1 MPPKQQKRKSEVDN
15 GQKVKQQ
22 KKSEEEEVIDLVS
35 DDNVESSDDSS
46 EVQIISDTNRQ
57 RIIEP
62 IRTQEGVVQ
71 GYNVTGPNYSGQVLR
86 TPNSFMERITYENA
100 NFQND
105 LNNTTSKYDQF
116 QKISQRI
123 ENINEVISND
133 LKPFFNEFRTDYQ
146 NVINSNN
153 NSNNNSNSSL
163 RQQQDVEFNQLQLQ
177 MLDNTEE
184 QAKKDLM
191 TLLEHLENLK
201 TTLYKDREVVSQL
214 RVQKQKNMKFG
225 SKRVDVNDFLLKYVK
240 LGNTREKGLKKL
252 IKLKKFFK

>member
-1 MPPKQQKRKSEVDN
+1 MPPKTPKRKSEVDN

-146 NVINSNN
+146 NVINS
-153 NSNNNSNSSL
+153 SNNSNSSL

-214 RVQKQKNMKFG
+214 RVKNMKFG
-225 SKRVDVNDFLLKYVK
+225 SKRVNVNDFLFKYVK